1 MPRRVLLPGLPAVL
15 LALLVAGCGGS
26 PDAPGPVVAA
36 VTTAPVVR
44 TPPPATGT
52 PLPVPVTRA
61 TVPDPSVAEVEGWLG
76 QRPGEGAPPLEQVLR
91 HLRYETL
98 MQAKVR
104 APTTARC
111 VGDRLRLTG
120 GATTRCTVTYAGVP
134 VPWTVTIDEKGVT
147 NGLFGFTV
155 DTDRYVVRADVV
167 RAEAW
172 RVWGGYGEPTRC
184 ARLPAVQVLP
194 AGRTRDRCQ
203 HLVDGVWKTVPVTV
217 LDGGTVYFVD

>member
-1 MPRRVLLPGLPAVL
+1 MRLPGTIVAVL
-15 LALLVAGCGGS
+15 LMAGCSSTGT
-26 PDAPGPVVAA
+26 PVATATRPAA
-36 VTTAPVVR
+36 TTPASTVPPTPARPV
-44 TPPPATGT
+44 GT
-52 PLPVPVTRA
+52 PLPVPVTA
-61 TVPDPSVAEVEGWLG
+61 ADVPDPSVAEVEGWLG
-76 QRPGEGAPPLEQVLR
+76 PRPGEGAPPLEQVLR

-111 VGDRLRLTG
+111 AGDRLRLTG

-172 RVWGGYGEPTRC
+172 RVWGGYGDPTRC